1 MMKIKG
7 ITDVKAD
14 RINEAAQKIEAG
26 GFVSG
31 LQIMEKRK
39 KVKKLSTG
47 SQVFDKLLGISHR
60 QFYFIFT
67 TFFPFFLIFI

>member
-47 SQVFDKLLGISHR
+47 SQVFDKLLGISN
-60 QFYFIFT
+60 I
-67 TFFPFFLIFI
+67 